1 MNQWTN
7 SGNYTWN
14 ISWKYFGEKQYPCT
28 KCDLIFAFFKKTFGM
43 PLIQPHEGQ
52 FFLLSLWTFPHFL
65 QIDWSSN
72 SLLWVHLWRISVL
85 LFSSLS
91 GGHMAIAVFSLRHK
105 PHLLDPDL
113 YGVALALIDHFSFGV
128 IPLLFQ
134 FKTYLL
140 NAVPLLLLAGFMSVL
155 CWIHISISRVGSLET
170 VVHFVT

>member
-1 MNQWTN
+1 MNKQWKLHM
-7 SGNYTWN
+7 
-14 ISWKYFGEKQYPCT
+14 KYFMK
-28 KCDLIFAFFKKTFGM
+28 IFWWKNNTLALNVTRFSLFFKKTFGM

-91 GGHMAIAVFSLRHK
+91 GGHIAIAVFSLRHK
-105 PHLLDPDL
+105 LHLLDPDL

-155 CWIHISISRVGSLET
+155 CW
-170 VVHFVT
+170 

>member
-1 MNQWTN
+1 MWLD
-7 SGNYTWN
+7 
-14 ISWKYFGEKQYPCT
+14 FRLFPFL
-28 KCDLIFAFFKKTFGM
+28 DFFLKKTFGM

-105 PHLLDPDL
+105 LHLLDPDL

-140 NAVPLLLLAGFMSVL
+140 NAVPLLLLTEFMSVL
-155 CWIHISISRVGSLET
+155 YWKYLDLKYIVWVCSK
-170 VVHFVT
+170 

>member
-1 MNQWTN
+1 
-7 SGNYTWN
+7 
-14 ISWKYFGEKQYPCT
+14 
-28 KCDLIFAFFKKTFGM
+28 M

-52 FFLLSLWTFPHFL
+52 FFLLSLCTFPHLL

-91 GGHMAIAVFSLRHK
+91 GGHIAIAVFSLRHK
-105 PHLLDPDL
+105 LHLLDPDL

-140 NAVPLLLLAGFMSVL
+140 NAVPLLLLAGFTNNIICDFDKEIERPKNLRDV
-155 CWIHISISRVGSLET
+155 
-170 VVHFVT
+170 

>member
-1 MNQWTN
+1 MNKQWKLHM
-7 SGNYTWN
+7 
-14 ISWKYFGEKQYPCT
+14 KYFMKIFWWKKPYPCT
-28 KCDLIFAFFKKTFGM
+28 KCDLIFDFFPSWLLLKKTFGM

-91 GGHMAIAVFSLRHK
+91 GGHIAIAVFSLRHK
-105 PHLLDPDL
+105 LHLLDPDL

-155 CWIHISISRVGSLET
+155 CW
-170 VVHFVT
+170 